1 MSHDDPAAAPATDW
15 AAAIPVVESAL
26 LEVLVRKL
34 FALLFCSL
42 IAAAACGCSADSS
55 NSSQFDSDLAT
66 IRSGYQ
72 ECVNDLGAD
81 APQCKSLADGLHS
94 VAEQIGSAQT
104 TAGRIKAEDDARHSM
119 GY

>member
-1 MSHDDPAAAPATDW
+1 MTKVLALLSCSFLV
-15 AAAIPVVESAL
+15 AAIAG
-26 LEVLVRKL
+26 
-34 FALLFCSL
+34 C
-42 IAAAACGCSADSS
+42 AADNP

-66 IRSGYQ
+66 IRSGYR

-94 VAEQIGSAQT
+94 VAEQIGAAQS
-104 TAGRIKAEDDARHSM
+104 TAGRVKAEEEGRRSM